1 MKKILGILLVGVL
14 LLSPLMMVAKPA
26 MAATAEIT
34 PTATAARGGDWAT
47 ITATVQQGVT
57 PTGTWMRVK
66 FTFQLMP
73 PSWSAGF
80 EAWDAAMN
88 FQPRPIFSDGAGGTY
103 GWYPDSNVASS
114 NVGWV
119 SKVRGK
125 LNWTAVSGPIVYK
138 MQVFQQAGP
147 GTTTLEAMLPV
158 KSIDGILAPSA
169 TGTLLATATGLMTI
183 TAGLPSM
190 DWWAL
195 ALLVMG
201 LIGIGILTLRRNR
214 TRTA

>member
-26 MAATAEIT
+26 FALSLPATSSIDKS
-34 PTATAARGGDWAT
+34 ATVERGGDWAT
-47 ITATVQQGVT
+47 ITATVQTDATVT
-57 PTGTWMRVK
+57 NTYMRVK
-66 FTFQLMP
+66 FTFVSMP
-73 PSWSAGF
+73 KEWNAGF
-80 EAWDAAMN
+80 QAWNSVPVFVDRELFAD
-88 FQPRPIFSDGAGGTY
+88 PGGAY
-103 GWYPDSNVASS
+103 GWYPESNVKAT
-114 NVGWV
+114 VFVWV
-119 SKVRGK
+119 SKVQGK
-125 LNWTAVSGPIVYK
+125 VNWLAIPGSYVYK
-138 MQVFQQAGP
+138 MEVFKQDGP
-147 GTTTLEAMLPV
+147 GTTTLTATR
-158 KSIDGILAPSA
+158 LAETV
-169 TGTLLATATGLMTI
+169 TGTLTI